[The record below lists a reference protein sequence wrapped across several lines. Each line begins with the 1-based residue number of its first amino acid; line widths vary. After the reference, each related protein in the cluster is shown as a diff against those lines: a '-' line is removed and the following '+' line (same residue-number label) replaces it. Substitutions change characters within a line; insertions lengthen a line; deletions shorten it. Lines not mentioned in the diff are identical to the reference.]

1 MRVLVAGASG
11 AIGMPLVR
19 LLRHDG
25 HEVIAVHRAPE
36 GRARLAE
43 AGAAPVQADV
53 LNCRGLSQALDGQQ
67 ADAVIAE
74 LTALKKTPLRHQ
86 DMAATNWLRTEGTA
100 NLLAAARQLG
110 ARRFITQ
117 SMVFGY
123 GFGDWAGRVL
133 TEADPFAPPGNG
145 RFEAHLAALRAN
157 EQQVLGAPGVDGIAL
172 RYGQLYG
179 PGPAN
184 DALVAALR
192 QRRLPVTRTSAAV
205 PWVYIDDAASATVA
219 ALELGERGT
228 AYNITDD
235 EPVSMSAML
244 TAMAAAVGAPRPWA
258 VPGWLLTA
266 TPFAKA
272 VVAGGLRVSNT
283 KAKAELGWALQ
294 APTYRDGLRLM
305 ARHYRP

>member
-67 ADAVIAE
+67 ADAVI
-74 LTALKKTPLRHQ
+74 
-86 DMAATNWLRTEGTA
+86 
-100 NLLAAARQLG
+100 
-110 ARRFITQ
+110 
-117 SMVFGY
+117 
-123 GFGDWAGRVL
+123 
-133 TEADPFAPPGNG
+133 
-145 RFEAHLAALRAN
+145 AHLAALRAN

-219 ALELGERGT
+219 ALELGE
-228 AYNITDD
+228 
-235 EPVSMSAML
+235 
-244 TAMAAAVGAPRPWA
+244 
-258 VPGWLLTA
+258 
-266 TPFAKA
+266 
-272 VVAGGLRVSNT
+272 
-283 KAKAELGWALQ
+283 
-294 APTYRDGLRLM
+294 
-305 ARHYRP
+305 